1 MTVGDNFL
9 MGSYMKP
16 RFSALPFK
24 VKACRDAHLAFMIP
38 GIEIV
43 FELMIGASDNTE
55 TLLKVKGSRVVWS
68 TETPDILNCEE
79 WRSFW
84 VRIVKQQSLKK
95 FDFGV
100 GSTFGNHR
108 IIHHIERNASD
119 FETIAFASSN
129 GAVAEFEY
137 AESGGRQ
144 LFSTTFHCNFVSMN
158 CHL

>member
-1 MTVGDNFL
+1 MYLTTAADGFN
-9 MGSYMKP
+9 M
-16 RFSALPFK
+16 
-24 VKACRDAHLAFMIP
+24 
-38 GIEIV
+38 
-43 FELMIGASDNTE
+43 
-55 TLLKVKGSRVVWS
+55 
-68 TETPDILNCEE
+68 LNWAQEY
-79 WRSFW
+79 
-84 VRIVKQQSLKK
+84 
-95 FDFGV
+95 
-100 GSTFGNHR
+100 GNHR